1 MLVSQILLI
10 AVLIIAVVTDVRYGK
25 IKNWLTLPAIAIGPL
40 VHYAEGGSSYAL
52 SSLEAIGVMLLASLV
67 LKTFGPFGWG
77 DTKLLMAVGSLGGMA
92 LVRDSLLCT
101 ALAGGLLS
109 IFYLMHRRMAGDMA
123 KRIAN
128 FIWLKM
134 IFGAGSLDGVRT
146 GIKMPYSIAIA
157 VGTVVA
163 VFLPR

>member
-10 AVLIIAVVTDVRYGK
+10 AVLVIAVVTDVRYGK

-52 SSLEAIGVMLLASLV
+52 YSLEAIGVMLLVSLV
-67 LKTFGPFGWG
+67 FIAFGVFGGG
-77 DTKLLMAVGSLGGMA
+77 DIKLLLAVGSLGGMA